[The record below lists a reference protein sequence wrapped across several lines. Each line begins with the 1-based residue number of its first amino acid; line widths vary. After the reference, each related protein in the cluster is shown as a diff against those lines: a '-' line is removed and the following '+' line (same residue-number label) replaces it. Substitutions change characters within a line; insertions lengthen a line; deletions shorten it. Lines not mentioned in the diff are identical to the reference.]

1 MQWWIFRKNYFLDRI
16 EVTRRAADH
25 IDMNNKRYQDFFLPD
40 NPNWKI
46 KNLLDFLNCSVI
58 AALEDDDE

>member
-1 MQWWIFRKNYFLDRI
+1 MHRRKAILG
-16 EVTRRAADH
+16 
-25 IDMNNKRYQDFFLPD
+25 DFFLPD

-58 AALEDDDE
+58 ADLEDDDE